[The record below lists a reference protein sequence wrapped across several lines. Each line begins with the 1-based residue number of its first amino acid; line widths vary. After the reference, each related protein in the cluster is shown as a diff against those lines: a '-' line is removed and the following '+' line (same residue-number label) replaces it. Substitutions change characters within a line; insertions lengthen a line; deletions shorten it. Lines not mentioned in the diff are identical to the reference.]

1 MAKAQ
6 GRQLDLMSDKHFWI
20 QKYFCLCFG
29 FWVFFSPCS
38 MVCNIIRL
46 VWYASSCG
54 LCLLGLIVKVGFM
67 SALICA
73 HMSACM
79 SACMHVCIMCCSG
92 VSLCI
97 PPLAWSSLWKPS
109 WLQTHRG
116 LPASSSSSSCS
127 RSLQLSAGSWVLQVK
142 LCHLFFFSWTDYDK
156 HIGNHCLVLSLLQCF
171 HKWGKDI
178 TALTIPWWSE
188 SGRELGELGVFENHL
203 QRGVFFF
210 QSSLSQMAPAAIFL
224 ELAIIY
230 TDYYFRQEKVN
241 ELVKGHICPHD
252 LSYL

>member
-1 MAKAQ
+1 MAKAR

-20 QKYFCLCFG
+20 RKYFCLCFG
-29 FWVFFSPCS
+29 FWVFFLHG
-38 MVCNIIRL
+38 L

-116 LPASSSSSSCS
+116 PPASSSSSGSQ
-127 RSLQLSAGSWVLQVK
+127 SLQLSAGSWVLQVK

-156 HIGNHCLVLSLLQCF
+156 HIGNNCLVLSLWQCF

-188 SGRELGELGVFENHL
+188 SGRELGELGIVFENHL
-203 QRGVFFF
+203 QRGVFFSVF
-210 QSSLSQMAPAAIFL
+210 TVSNGTSRYILGVSHPC
-224 ELAIIY
+224 
-230 TDYYFRQEKVN
+230 TDYYFRQENVN
-241 ELVKGHICPHD
+241 ELLKGHICPHD